1 MELVTIQSKIYEIR
15 GLKVMLDFD
24 LAEMYGTE
32 TKYLKRSVK
41 NNINRFPSDF
51 MFELTKKE
59 FNDLRCNFSTSK
71 RGGTRYMPYAFTEL
85 GVSMLSTVLNSDV
98 AIEINIS
105 IMRAFVVVRQLILNN
120 PTAQIK
126 EINNEIHELKLY
138 IEEVL
143 TDYNDI
149 NEDTRMQIELIN
161 ETLAEMQ
168 GKKAL
173 PSRKQ
178 VGFSAP
184 QYTKDDESLQQ

>member
-184 QYTKDDESLQQ
+184 QYTKDDESSQ